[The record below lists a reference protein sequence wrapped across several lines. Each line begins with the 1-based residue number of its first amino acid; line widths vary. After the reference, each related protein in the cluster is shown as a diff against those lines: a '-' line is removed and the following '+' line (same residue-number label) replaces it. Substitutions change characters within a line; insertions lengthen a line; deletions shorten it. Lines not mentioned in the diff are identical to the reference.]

1 MYQWPSTTSLHS
13 PERWSW
19 CQVNTSRPQSPLN
32 PLPPSPT
39 TVQTQA
45 KIERLQDKN
54 KKKKQEIK
62 QLRTQQVSCPARS
75 RSFLYIVSQF

>member
-1 MYQWPSTTSLHS
+1 MYQWQSRACLHS
-13 PERWSW
+13 LERRSW
-19 CQVNTSRPQSPLN
+19 CQVNTSRPHSPLN

-54 KKKKQEIK
+54 KKKKEEIK
-62 QLRTQQVSCPARS
+62 QLRTQQVSYSALL
-75 RSFLYIVSQF
+75 FLALFDIS